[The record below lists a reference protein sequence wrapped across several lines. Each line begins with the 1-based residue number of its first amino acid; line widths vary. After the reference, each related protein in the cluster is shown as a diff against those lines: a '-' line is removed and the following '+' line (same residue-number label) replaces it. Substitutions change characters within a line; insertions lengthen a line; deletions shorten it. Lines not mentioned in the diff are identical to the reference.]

1 MSRREPANST
11 IRTKDIAK
19 EIPGFLA
26 PRDTIIANSSTKKR
40 QPSGCRSFNF
50 RLLSFDFRLFNLN
63 LFRRLADYFL

>member
-1 MSRREPANST
+1 MSRRELGNST

-26 PRDTIIANSSTKKR
+26 PKDTNYCKFIDKKR